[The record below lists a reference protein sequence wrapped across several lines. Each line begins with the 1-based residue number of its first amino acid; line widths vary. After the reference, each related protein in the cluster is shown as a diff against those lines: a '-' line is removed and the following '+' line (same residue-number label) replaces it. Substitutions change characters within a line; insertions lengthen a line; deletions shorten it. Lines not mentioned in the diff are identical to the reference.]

1 MKVNDELKQVEPAL
15 RYFAWRVE
23 PTGFWSNDLLQTGRL
38 TYLNSKS
45 LGYSKSQSL
54 RKAYLIMLNDYF
66 RNLKPGAEVK
76 GVKFV
81 TDLDVDR
88 IIGQDNHPLDVEGIC
103 ELLDS
108 WKVLTVT
115 DRLILKL
122 LLSGEPQIDIA
133 QLFNVSPKVIN
144 TKIQG
149 IRGRLTKLY
158 QY

>member
-1 MKVNDELKQVEPAL
+1 MKVEELKQIEPAL

-23 PTGFWSNDLLQTGRL
+23 PTGFWKGDLIQTGRL
-38 TYLNSKS
+38 SYLQSRA
-45 LGYSKSQSL
+45 LGYSQSQSL
-54 RKAYLIMLNDYF
+54 RKAYFRVINDYF

-76 GVKFV
+76 GIKFI
-81 TDLDVDR
+81 TNSELEKIINLDQDR
-88 IIGQDNHPLDVEGIC
+88 LDVEGIC
-103 ELLDS
+103 ELLES

-133 QLFNVSPKVIN
+133 RMFNVSPKVIN